1 MNTNIF
7 NDKNTLVNNMC
18 NQTNQVQGA
27 TIEAALQQRELTEM
41 GKLVNKIVMPDKE
54 EQVASIFEGQGG
66 YTTPRRKR
74 RTKLTPKNLH
84 QLEFLFDYEDEK
96 QANDEATESIPYPK
110 PLADEVYEMLPKYYV
125 DLPLEQSDVP
135 QLRDAVLHSVFTVTS
150 AALPHCRVVNASD
163 EHSCNIMSLFAATS
177 TSGKALLTSPADVLT
192 KISRRLREEE
202 KKNKQEHDKKMNAYR
217 SMQKH
222 IETKCKPEEMEQR
235 LMELQEPEPPFSPL
249 IYIASKTSPDLNQR
263 LHNNRDLPSL
273 MRKTEMINL
282 IKDDKKEHG
291 GLFDCF
297 LDIADNARMER
308 SIKTNDE
315 WQCAEHPNMSF
326 VSTMTDDELPLF
338 FSSIPSGLE
347 ARMSMRLM
355 YIDRRYRPEDDEEY
369 LRHKQVM
376 TRMSDE
382 LYDLYFLLRRDE
394 TEDETE
400 NETKRV
406 YTLKFTPGIKSQ
418 MDLYFANK
426 ERYVSSHYR
435 AKNAVGV
442 VFRSRLDYK
451 RLLLQLSLMRLREI
465 SGSWEAAL
473 REYDI
478 VPTVEDADLM
488 LYYIDHVID
497 HSLYVLE
504 SYGGSQQA
512 YEEVTQKLS
521 LMDIYRQLHDTFT
534 SDEAKKLMMENKVG
548 KRESYHI
555 LDSWKNDFFIE
566 ETGMMGRNRVFR
578 KLSTAERRK
587 LCKESL
593 TKNKKR
599 QVTGNKKNKKK

>member
-1 MNTNIF
+1 MNSNII
-7 NDKNTLVNNMC
+7 NDKNTINGMFNTV
-18 NQTNQVQGA
+18 NQVRGA
-27 TIEAALQQRELTEM
+27 SIEAALQKREVTVSDELK
-41 GKLVNKIVMPDKE
+41 GKILMTAAETDAISV
-54 EQVASIFEGQGG
+54 FEGKGVS
-66 YTTPRRKR
+66 TTPKRKR
-74 RTKLTPKNLH
+74 RKKLTPERLH
-84 QLEFLFDYEDEK
+84 QLEFLFEYEDENK
-96 QANDEATESIPYPK
+96 ADDAATNGIPFPQ

-125 DLPLEQSDVP
+125 DLPMEQSDVP
-135 QLRDAVLHSVFTVTS
+135 QLRDAVLHSVFTITS
-150 AALPHCRVVNASD
+150 AAMPHCRVVNAR
-163 EHSCNIMSLFAATS
+163 EEYSCNIMSLFAATS
-177 TSGKALLTSPADVLT
+177 TSGKALLTSPADGLT

-202 KKNKQEHDKKMNAYR
+202 KKNKQEYDKKMNAYR

-222 IETKCKPEEMEQR
+222 IESKCKPEEMEQR
-235 LMELQEPEPPFSPL
+235 LMELQEPEPPFSPSMF
-249 IYIASKTSPDLNQR
+249 IASKTSPDLNQR
-263 LHNNRDLPSL
+263 LHNNRDLPCL

-308 SIKTNDE
+308 TIKTNDE

-347 ARMSMRLM
+347 ARISMRLM

-376 TRMSDE
+376 TQMSDE
-382 LYDLYFLLRRDE
+382 LYNLYFQLRRDE
-394 TEDETE
+394 TEDERE

-406 YTLKFTPGIKSQ
+406 YTLKFTPEIKSQ
-418 MDLYFANK
+418 MDLYFDRK
-426 ERYVSSHYR
+426 ERYVSAHYR

-451 RLLLQLSLMRLREI
+451 RLLLQLSLMHLREMT
-465 SGSWEAAL
+465 GSWEAAL
-473 REYDI
+473 RNYEI

-488 LYYIDHVID
+488 LYYINHVID

-512 YEEVTQKLS
+512 YEEVASKMS
-521 LMDIYRQLHDTFT
+521 LMEMYRQL
-534 SDEAKKLMMENKVG
+534 SDNFSSSDAKKLFSENGVG
-548 KRESYHI
+548 KRQHYRI
-555 LDSWKNDFFIE
+555 LNSWKNDFFIE
-566 ETGMMGRNRVFR
+566 ETGTMGKERVFR
-578 KLSTAERRK
+578 KLSAAERRNR
-587 LCKESL
+587 CKVSL
-593 TKNKKR
+593 
-599 QVTGNKKNKKK
+599 KKNKKKQLIGNKQNKKK

>member
-1 MNTNIF
+1 MNSNII
-7 NDKNTLVNNMC
+7 NDKNTINGMFNTV
-18 NQTNQVQGA
+18 NQVQGA
-27 TIEAALQQRELTEM
+27 SIEAALQKREVTVSDELK
-41 GKLVNKIVMPDKE
+41 GKILMTAAETDAISV
-54 EQVASIFEGQGG
+54 FEGKGVS
-66 YTTPRRKR
+66 TTPKRKR
-74 RTKLTPKNLH
+74 RKKLTPERLH
-84 QLEFLFDYEDEK
+84 QLEFLFEYEDENK
-96 QANDEATESIPYPK
+96 ADDAATNGIPFPQ

-125 DLPLEQSDVP
+125 DLPMEQSDVP
-135 QLRDAVLHSVFTVTS
+135 QLRDAVLHSVFTITS
-150 AALPHCRVVNASD
+150 AAMPHCRVVNAR
-163 EHSCNIMSLFAATS
+163 EEYSCNIMSLFAATS
-177 TSGKALLTSPADVLT
+177 TSGKALLTSPADGLT
-192 KISRRLREEE
+192 RISRRLREEE
-202 KKNKQEHDKKMNAYR
+202 KKNKQEYDKKMNAYR

-222 IETKCKPEEMEQR
+222 IESKCKPEEMEQR
-235 LMELQEPEPPFSPL
+235 LMELQEPEPPFSPSMF
-249 IYIASKTSPDLNQR
+249 IASKTSPDLNQR
-263 LHNNRDLPSL
+263 LHNNRDLPCL

-308 SIKTNDE
+308 TIKTNDE

-347 ARMSMRLM
+347 ARISMRLM

-376 TRMSDE
+376 TQMSDE
-382 LYDLYFLLRRDE
+382 LYDLYFQLRRDE

-406 YTLKFTPGIKSQ
+406 YTLKFTPEIKSQ
-418 MDLYFANK
+418 MDLYFDRK
-426 ERYVSSHYR
+426 ERYVSAHYR

-451 RLLLQLSLMRLREI
+451 RLLLQLSLMHLREMT
-465 SGSWEAAL
+465 GSWEAAL
-473 REYDI
+473 RNYEI

-488 LYYIDHVID
+488 LYYINHVID

-512 YEEVTQKLS
+512 YEEVAPKMS
-521 LMDIYRQLHDTFT
+521 LMEMYRQL
-534 SDEAKKLMMENKVG
+534 SDNFSSSDAKKLFSENGVG
-548 KRESYHI
+548 KRQHYRI
-555 LDSWKNDFFIE
+555 LNSWKNDFFIE
-566 ETGMMGRNRVFR
+566 ETGTMGKERVFR
-578 KLSTAERRK
+578 KLSAAERRNR
-587 LCKESL
+587 CKVSL
-593 TKNKKR
+593 
-599 QVTGNKKNKKK
+599 KKNKKKQLIGNKQNKKK

>member
-1 MNTNIF
+1 MNSNII
-7 NDKNTLVNNMC
+7 NDKNTINGMFNTV
-18 NQTNQVQGA
+18 NQVQGA
-27 TIEAALQQRELTEM
+27 SIEAALQKREVTVSDELK
-41 GKLVNKIVMPDKE
+41 GKILMTAAETDAISV
-54 EQVASIFEGQGG
+54 FEGKGVS
-66 YTTPRRKR
+66 TTPKRKR
-74 RTKLTPKNLH
+74 RKKLTPERLH
-84 QLEFLFDYEDEK
+84 QLEFLFEYEDENK
-96 QANDEATESIPYPK
+96 TDDAATDGIPFPQ

-125 DLPLEQSDVP
+125 DLPMEQSDVP
-135 QLRDAVLHSVFTVTS
+135 QLRDAVLHSVFTITS
-150 AALPHCRVVNASD
+150 AAMSHCRVVNAR
-163 EHSCNIMSLFAATS
+163 EEYSCNIMSLFAATS
-177 TSGKALLTSPADVLT
+177 TSGKALLTSPADGLT

-202 KKNKQEHDKKMNAYR
+202 KKNKQEYDKKMNAYR

-222 IETKCKPEEMEQR
+222 IESKCKPEEMEKR
-235 LMELQEPEPPFSPL
+235 LMELQEPEPPFSPSMF
-249 IYIASKTSPDLNQR
+249 IASKTSPDLNQR
-263 LHNNRDLPSL
+263 LHNNRDLPCL

-308 SIKTNDE
+308 TIKTNDE

-347 ARMSMRLM
+347 ARISMRLM

-376 TRMSDE
+376 TQMSDE

-406 YTLKFTPGIKSQ
+406 YTLKFTPEIKSQ
-418 MDLYFANK
+418 MDLYFDRK
-426 ERYVSSHYR
+426 ERYVSAHYR

-451 RLLLQLSLMRLREI
+451 RLLLQLSLMHLREMT
-465 SGSWEAAL
+465 GSWEAAL
-473 REYDI
+473 SNYEI

-488 LYYIDHVID
+488 LYYINHVID

-512 YEEVTQKLS
+512 YEEVAPKMS
-521 LMDIYRQLHDTFT
+521 LMEMYRQL
-534 SDEAKKLMMENKVG
+534 SDNFSSSDAKKLFSENGVG
-548 KRESYHI
+548 KRQHYRI
-555 LDSWKNDFFIE
+555 LNSWKNDFFIE
-566 ETGMMGRNRVFR
+566 ETGAMGKERVFR
-578 KLSTAERRK
+578 KLSVAERRNR
-587 LCKESL
+587 CKVSL
-593 TKNKKR
+593 
-599 QVTGNKKNKKK
+599 KKNKKKQLIGNKQNKKK